1 MKMGLDIYAEQ
12 LIQNYEHP
20 SNKHRM
26 DDASVSMNEE
36 NVSCGDA
43 ITVYLKLNGD
53 KIEDVS
59 FDGSGCVISMGSA
72 SMLTDELKGKT
83 LGQLEK
89 MSYGDLLKVIGI
101 DPGPVRMHCATLSLR
116 ALKKA
121 AFTFQHKPVDTATK
135 EL

>member
-1 MKMGLDIYAEQ
+1 MGLDIYAEQ

-20 SNKHRM
+20 SNKRAM
-26 DDASVSMNEE
+26 DDASISRGEE
-36 NVSCGDA
+36 NVSCGDV
-43 ITVYLKLNGD
+43 ITVYMKLNGNT
-53 KIEDVS
+53 IEDVS

-83 LGQLEK
+83 LAQLEK
-89 MSYGDLLKVIGI
+89 MSYRDLLEIIGI

-121 AFTFQHKPVDTATK
+121 ALAFEHKPVDTETK

>member
-1 MKMGLDIYAEQ
+1 MPLDMYAEQ

-20 SNKHRM
+20 SNKRKM
-26 DDASVSMNEE
+26 DDASISMGEE

-43 ITVYLKLNGD
+43 ITVYMKFNGD

-72 SMLTDELKGKT
+72 SMLTEELKGKT
-83 LGQLEK
+83 IAQLEK
-89 MSYGDLLKVIGI
+89 MQYRDLLKVIGI

-121 AFTFQHKPVDTATK
+121 AFAFEHKPTDTSTK

>member
-1 MKMGLDIYAEQ
+1 MGLDIYAEQ

-20 SNKHRM
+20 SNKHVIE
-26 DDASVSMNEE
+26 DASTSMHEE
-36 NVSCGDA
+36 NVSCGDV
-43 ITVYLKLNGD
+43 ITVYLKLDGD
-53 KIEDVS
+53 KIQDVS
-59 FDGSGCVISMGSA
+59 FDGNGCVISIGSA

-83 LGQLEK
+83 LAQLEK
-89 MSYGDLLKVIGI
+89 MQYKDLLSIIGI

-121 AFTFQHKPVDTATK
+121 AFVFERKPVDTSTK

>member
-1 MKMGLDIYAEQ
+1 MGLDIYAEQ

-20 SNKHRM
+20 SNKRVM
-26 DDASVSMNEE
+26 ADASISMGEE
-36 NVSCGDA
+36 NVSCGDV
-43 ITVYLKLNGD
+43 ITVYVKLNGG

-83 LGQLEK
+83 LAQLEK
-89 MSYGDLLKVIGI
+89 MSYRDLLKIIGI

-121 AFTFQHKPVDTATK
+121 AFAFEHKPMDTATK

>member
-1 MKMGLDIYAEQ
+1 
-12 LIQNYEHP
+12 
-20 SNKHRM
+20 M
-26 DDASVSMNEE
+26 DDASISMGEE
-36 NVSCGDA
+36 NVSCGDV
-43 ITVYLKLNGD
+43 ITVYMKLNGNT
-53 KIEDVS
+53 IEDVS

-83 LGQLEK
+83 LAQLEK
-89 MSYGDLLKVIGI
+89 MSYRDLLEIIGI

-121 AFTFQHKPVDTATK
+121 ALAFEHKPVDTETK

>member
-1 MKMGLDIYAEQ
+1 MGLDIYAEQ
-12 LIQNYEHP
+12 LIQSYEHP
-20 SNKHRM
+20 SNKRKM
-26 DDASVSMNEE
+26 ENATVSMHEE
-36 NVSCGDA
+36 NISCGDV
-43 ITVYLKLNGD
+43 IDVYLKLNGD

-72 SMLTDELKGKT
+72 SMLTEELKGKNIEE
-83 LGQLEK
+83 LEK
-89 MSYGDLLKVIGI
+89 MKYADLLKVIGI

-121 AFTFQHKPVDTATK
+121 AFVHERKPIDTATK

>member
-1 MKMGLDIYAEQ
+1 MGLDIYAEQ
-12 LIQNYEHP
+12 LIQHYEHP
-20 SNKHRM
+20 NNKRKM
-26 DDASVSMNEE
+26 EDASVSMNEE
-36 NVSCGDA
+36 NVSCGDV

-83 LGQLEK
+83 LAQLDK
-89 MSYGDLLKVIGI
+89 MQYKDLLKVIGI

-121 AFTFQHKPVDTATK
+121 AFAFEHKSVDTSTK

>member
-1 MKMGLDIYAEQ
+1 MGLDIYAEQ
-12 LIQNYEHP
+12 LIQHYEHP
-20 SNKHRM
+20 NNKRKM
-26 DDASVSMNEE
+26 EDASVSMNEE
-36 NVSCGDA
+36 NVSCGDV

-59 FDGSGCVISMGSA
+59 FDGNGCVISMGSA
-72 SMLTDELKGKT
+72 SMLTEELKGKT
-83 LGQLEK
+83 LAQLEK
-89 MSYGDLLKVIGI
+89 MQYRDLLKVIGI

-121 AFTFQHKPVDTATK
+121 AFAFERKPVDTSTK

>member
-1 MKMGLDIYAEQ
+1 MALDMYAEE
-12 LIQNYEHP
+12 LIQHYEHP
-20 SNKHRM
+20 SNKRKIENATIVM
-26 DDASVSMNEE
+26 PEE
-36 NVSCGDA
+36 NISCGDV

-72 SMLTDELKGKT
+72 SMLTDSLKGKT
-83 LGQLEK
+83 LEQLEK
-89 MSYGDLLKVIGI
+89 MKYQDLLKVINI

-116 ALKKA
+116 AFKKA
-121 AFTFQHKPVDTATK
+121 AFAHQHKPIDTETK

>member
-1 MKMGLDIYAEQ
+1 MYAEE
-12 LIQNYEHP
+12 LIAHYEHP
-20 SNKHRM
+20 SNKRKIE
-26 DDASVSMNEE
+26 DATVSMNED
-36 NVSCGDA
+36 NISCGDV

-59 FDGSGCVISMGSA
+59 FEGSGCVISMGSA
-72 SMLTDELKGKT
+72 SMLVDYLKGKS
-83 LGQLEK
+83 LAQLEK
-89 MSYGDLLKVIGI
+89 MGYQDLLKVINI

-121 AFTFQHKPVDTATK
+121 AFAHEHKPMDTATK